1 MSKVFRLV
9 PFLFAFGVQAQ
20 PYLNLDFET
29 ATRGQPWY
37 WGMSGTGYQFVV
49 DTTNFESGTESL
61 RIQNMSA
68 PASGFGDAYQTI
80 PAGPFAGK
88 QVTVSGWIK
97 TSSVTGATSY
107 ATVWWRVEGP
117 NGVIS
122 FDGNAA
128 TGAQGTTGW
137 TQYQF
142 SRNVDPSATD
152 IVFGVLLSGAGTA
165 WFDNLQILV
174 NGAPVAQG
182 PAPYVGQPT
191 SDMVSWVSSNAIP
204 ITSADPNQGFADL
217 MPLQNLVGNAQI
229 VGLGEATDGT
239 SEFFDM
245 KYRMVDFLASQMG
258 FTTFAMEANMPEA
271 HQLNDYVLNGN
282 GDPTK
287 LLKDL
292 NAWQYNS
299 QEVLDMIQWMR
310 QYNASGKGPIQFTG
324 FDMQSPDLAE
334 QIVEPFIATFDEGY
348 ASQVANIYTQYQK
361 QELGPQGFGVAT
373 GTFPVSVAAGK
384 TLKYTGFIKTQGVT
398 TGYAGLWWRCDGA
411 SGVLAF
417 GNTTTATGTT
427 NWQQFEVD
435 MTIPANTTNIN
446 FGVLLS
452 GNGTAWFD
460 TLAVTLNGTPYV
472 NASLFDF
479 DFESPTLVGF
489 GGGSS
494 GGNDFSVQL
503 DPTVAHTGNQ
513 SLRISY
519 IAGPSLSSTEIAE
532 QCAAIAYHMESNRDF
547 YLSQGL
553 AASDVDWTTQNARIV
568 AQAADLVNNPGDRDQ
583 DMADNIQWIIGQQPA
598 GSKIVLWANNH
609 HISRGT
615 GEMGSYLAANYGPA
629 YLPMAFGFNEG
640 SYNAQGAQGV
650 GPNTADPSFAGS
662 AEFTCLQTDMPQF
675 ILDLR
680 KATPNN
686 SGSAWWLN
694 DVMFRTIGLTPSDG
708 FTVTRMPQQYDALIY
723 FEHSTPS
730 MLLP

>member
-1 MSKVFRLV
+1 MSSFFRLV

-29 ATRGQPWY
+29 ATRGQLWY
-37 WGMSGTGYQFVV
+37 WGTSGAGYQFVV
-49 DTTNFESGTESL
+49 DTTNFESGTQSL
-61 RIQNMSA
+61 RIQNVSA
-68 PASGFGDAYQTI
+68 PANGFGDAYQTI

-97 TSSVTGATSY
+97 TSSVTGASSY
-107 ATVWWRVEGP
+107 ATLWWRVEGP

-142 SRNVDPSATD
+142 TRNVDPGATD
-152 IVFGVLLSGAGTA
+152 IVFGVLLNGPGTA

-174 NGAPVAQG
+174 NGAPVAQA

-191 SDMVSWVSSNAIP
+191 SDMVSWLSTNAIP
-204 ITSADPNQGFADL
+204 IASADPTQGFADL

-229 VGLGEATDGT
+229 VGLGEATEGT

-258 FTTFAMEANMPEA
+258 FTTFAIEANMPEA

-287 LLKDL
+287 LLKGL
-292 NAWQYNS
+292 NAWQYDT

-310 QYNASGKGPIQFTG
+310 QYNASGQGPIQLTG

-334 QIVEPFIATFDEGY
+334 QIVEPFMGALDPGY
-348 ASQVANIYTQYQK
+348 ASQVGNIYTQYQL
-361 QELGPQGFGVAT
+361 QEGLPQDFGVAT
-373 GTFPVSVAAGK
+373 GTFPVSAAAGK

-398 TGYAGLWWRCDGA
+398 TGYAGLWWRCDGPN
-411 SGVLAF
+411 GVLAF
-417 GNTTTATGTT
+417 GNTTTATGTR
-427 NWQQFEVD
+427 NWQQYELDLNV
-435 MTIPANTTNIN
+435 PANTTNIN
-446 FGVLLS
+446 FGVLLD
-452 GNGTAWFD
+452 GVGTAWFD

-472 NASLFDF
+472 NPGQFDF
-479 DFESPTLVGF
+479 DFESSTPVGF
-489 GGGSS
+489 FVGSS
-494 GGNDFSVQL
+494 EGKDYTVQL

-513 SLRISY
+513 SLEMVNTS
-519 IAGPSLSSTEIAE
+519 GLTLSSTEIAE
-532 QCAAIAYHMESNRDF
+532 QCAAIAFHMESNRDF

-553 AASDVDWTTQNARIV
+553 AAADVDWATQSARIV
-568 AQAADLVNNPGDRDQ
+568 AQAADYVNNPGDRDQ
-583 DMADNIQWIIGQQPA
+583 DMADNIQWIVGQQPQ
-598 GSKIVLWANNH
+598 GSKIVLWGNNRN
-609 HISRGT
+609 ISRGA

-629 YLPMAFGFNEG
+629 YLPMAFAFNEG
-640 SYNAQGAQGV
+640 SYNAQSAMGV

-662 AEFTCLQTDMPQF
+662 VEFTCLQTDMPQF

-708 FTVTRMPQQYDALIY
+708 FTITRMLQQYDVLVY
-723 FEHSTPS
+723 FEHSSPS